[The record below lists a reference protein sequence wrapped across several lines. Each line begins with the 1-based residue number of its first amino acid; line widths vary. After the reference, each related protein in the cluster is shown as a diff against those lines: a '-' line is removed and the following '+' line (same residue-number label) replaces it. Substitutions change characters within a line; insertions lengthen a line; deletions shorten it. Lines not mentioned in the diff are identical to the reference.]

1 MLRRTRFISWPLV
14 VILLLAPLL
23 VHLAFAADVAA
34 KVKSVTGVAYLTK
47 IDGGTAVKIE
57 PDIRLSAGDE
67 IKTTR
72 NTEVVLELANGSI
85 VKVGSSTQVTVGSLS
100 PRRADLS
107 VEYGYI
113 LSIVARAA
121 EESYNYRVS
130 TPAANAAVRGT
141 VFLTEV
147 AEDGT
152 TEIKVLKGE
161 VATTSPTSVEE
172 VLVGEGLKTTVLP
185 GGLPAIPIAL
195 TVAEITAITSLAGT
209 FFQIGATGAA
219 AGAGGGAIAAGGAA
233 GVGTAV
239 GSTWWIWVLV
249 GVGVVGGAAAGVV
262 LMGDPPLGG
271 GGGGDTP
278 LVNPPDHPDH

>member
-14 VILLLAPLL
+14 VILLLMPLL
-23 VHLAFAADVAA
+23 INLTFAADAA
-34 KVKSVTGVAYLTK
+34 ARVKSVTGVAYLTTV
-47 IDGGTAVKIE
+47 DGGTAVKIE
-57 PDIRLSAGDE
+57 AGIRLSAGDE

-100 PRRADLS
+100 PRRADFS

-113 LSIVARAA
+113 LSIIARAA
-121 EESYNYRVS
+121 DESYNYRVS

-152 TEIKVLKGE
+152 TEIQVLKGE

-172 VLVGEGLKTTVLP
+172 ILVGEGLKTTVLP

-195 TVAEITAITSLAGT
+195 TAAEITAITSLAGA
-209 FFQIGATGAA
+209 FLQIGSTGIA
-219 AGAGGGAIAAGGAA
+219 AGAGGAIAAGGAA

-249 GVGVVGGAAAGVV
+249 GVGVAGGAAAGVV
-262 LMGDPPLGG
+262 FLGDDPPPQ
-271 GGGGDTP
+271 GGDDP
-278 LVNPPDHPDH
+278 LVDPPDHPDH

>member
-1 MLRRTRFISWPLV
+1 MLRRTRFISWPLA
-14 VILLLAPLL
+14 VILLLTPLL
-23 VHLAFAADVAA
+23 VRMAFAAETAA

-47 IDGGTAVKIE
+47 IDGGSAVKIE
-57 PDIRLSAGDE
+57 PDIRLAAGDE

-85 VKVGSSTQVTVGSLS
+85 VKVGASTQVTVGSLS
-100 PRRADLS
+100 PRRADFS

-113 LSIVARAA
+113 LSIIAKAA
-121 EESYNYRVS
+121 DDSYNYRVS

-152 TEIKVLKGE
+152 TDIKVLKGE

-172 VLVGEGLKTTVLP
+172 VLVGEGLKTSVLP

-195 TVAEITAITSLAGT
+195 TAAEITAITSLAGA
-209 FFQIGATGAA
+209 FLQIGATGAA
-219 AGAGGGAIAAGGAA
+219 VAGGGALAAGGAA

-249 GVGVVGGAAAGVV
+249 GVGVVGGATAGVIAF
-262 LMGDPPLGG
+262 GGNPDPPS
-271 GGGGDTP
+271 GDDP
-278 LVNPPDHPDH
+278 LADPPNHPSH